1 MVMHAAIAERVIQ
14 VLSLRYTEN
23 PNTTANPLCCLTGV
37 TYMNT
42 VFAAANTLDFL
53 QFFEEAYNSLNP
65 VTLRPCLEVGDTIVM
80 DKTISDKTMRLFF
93 SFSHVE

>member
-1 MVMHAAIAERVIQ
+1 MNVVWNFPQTILESMVMHAAIAERVIQ
-14 VLSLRYTEN
+14 VTLRYTEN

-53 QFFEEAYNSLNP
+53 QFFEEAIITHW
-65 VTLRPCLEVGDTIVM
+65 TL
-80 DKTISDKTMRLFF
+80 
-93 SFSHVE
+93 

>member
-14 VLSLRYTEN
+14 VTLRYTEN

-65 VTLRPCLEVGDTIVM
+65 VTLRPCLEVRDTIVM